1 MFCCKDDLHTL
12 FFVAKTINAPFFVTK
27 RIYAR
32 FFIAK
37 TIYAFFFVA
46 KMIYALRPESFCALE
61 VAIRKVQTFWAS
73 GAELVKIDP
82 FVLGV
87 RALIDMGMAVT
98 TAIKTQNQCGP
109 F

>member
-32 FFIAK
+32 FF
-37 TIYAFFFVA
+37 YRENDLRVFFVA
-46 KMIYALRPESFCALE
+46 KMIYALRAESFYALE

-73 GAELVKIDP
+73 AVP
-82 FVLGV
+82 
-87 RALIDMGMAVT
+87 MGGLYYNITSIVS
-98 TAIKTQNQCGP
+98 
-109 F
+109 

>member
-73 GAELVKIDP
+73 GQFNMVALVPIVMVVAMKMIVSHE
-82 FVLGV
+82 FLH
-87 RALIDMGMAVT
+87 
-98 TAIKTQNQCGP
+98 Q
-109 F
+109 